1 MEKIIHRRDKL
12 KDDIKTDSTDLQSL
26 RRLSHEISL
35 DGVKNKLSIC
45 NQIKCCSI
53 AVAILFC
60 SD

>member
-12 KDDIKTDSTDLQSL
+12 KDEIKIDSTDLQSL

-45 NQIKCCSI
+45 NQIKCCRI
-53 AVAILFC
+53 AVAWLFC